1 MHAFDI
7 ILAIIAVVFIFTGIK
22 RGLIGE
28 VIRLAAMIA
37 GCVVAFLYYHQ
48 LSAIAPI
55 SRLPVQQ
62 HIRNGVSFIIIYV
75 ACAAAI
81 IIAGW
86 FIKKVVHLTPLGL
99 VDRLV
104 GGGIGLLKALLIAYI
119 ACLSISSLPLQR
131 IRSDF
136 RTSVVFRAYSTMPEF
151 FSLTSLLKKKAKVV
165 TIFGKSPPASSAHK
179 EISRA
184 KKKFDTFKAVVDSAK
199 KAQPTP
205 QDK

>member
-7 ILAIIAVVFIFTGIK
+7 ILAIIAIVFIFTGIK

-28 VIRLAAMIA
+28 VIRLAAMIV

-48 LSAIAPI
+48 LSVIAPI

-62 HIRNGVSFIIIYV
+62 HIRNGVSFIVIYV

-99 VDRLV
+99 VDRLA
-104 GGGIGLLKALLIAYI
+104 GGGIGLLKALLIAYV

-136 RTSVVFRAYSTMPEF
+136 RTSIVYRSYSTMPEF
-151 FSLTSLLKKKAKVV
+151 FSLKSLLQKKAKAG
-165 TIFGKSPPASSAHK
+165 TIFGKSPSTSTAHK
-179 EISRA
+179 ELSRA

-199 KAQPTP
+199 KAQPAG
-205 QDK
+205 QD